1 MKHRYIAVEGPI
13 GVGKTSLVDRLC
25 TRLDAVKILEDV
37 ENPFLPDFYK
47 DKAGAAF
54 QTQLFFLLARFGQ
67 QQELSQRNLF
77 DEFTISD
84 YLFQKDKIFACM
96 NLDEGELLIYEK
108 LYALLEPQVP
118 RPDLVIYL
126 TADDDVVMKRIR
138 GRKRDY
144 ERNLSEAYVRELAE
158 AYRHFFHYYA
168 ASPLLVINT
177 STIDFVKHTDEL
189 DDLIRQIELMD
200 RGVRYYVPFGTGG

>member
-1 MKHRYIAVEGPI
+1 MKHRYIVVEGPI
-13 GVGKTSLVDRLC
+13 GVGKTSLVERLC

-37 ENPFLPDFYK
+37 ENPFLADFYK
-47 DKAGAAF
+47 DKPGAAF
-54 QTQLFFLLARFGQ
+54 QTQLFFLLARFQQ
-67 QQELSQRNLF
+67 QQELLQRNLF

-84 YLFQKDKIFACM
+84 YLFQKDKIFAYQ
-96 NLDEGELLIYEK
+96 NLDEGELLIYDK
-108 LYALLEPQVP
+108 LYNLLEPQVP

-126 TADDDVVMKRIR
+126 SAGDDVLMKRIR

-144 ERNLSEAYVRELAE
+144 EKNIADGYVTELSEAYK
-158 AYRHFFHYYA
+158 HFFHYYT

-177 STIDFVKHTDEL
+177 SPIDFVKNTAEL

-200 RGVRYYVPFGTGG
+200 RGIRYYVPLGSVE